1 MQENCPGSKVNEASR
16 SEDPTQVCF
25 SETQMLDVS
34 AGRSS
39 TSVPSCSSRWNREAQ
54 SGEAMELG
62 LRLQVPLRSW
72 LCPVLLSAF
81 YLPMLLAAVLRPFL
95 LAQLSGG
102 ELYYS
107 IAHEG
112 LSRFKSGVRYRR

>member
-62 LRLQVPLRSW
+62 LCLQVPLRSW

-81 YLPMLLAAVLRPFL
+81 YTLAHVIGSRAKAFPAGTAIGRGALLL
-95 LAQLSGG
+95 
-102 ELYYS
+102 
-107 IAHEG
+107 HCT
-112 LSRFKSGVRYRR
+112 